1 MGISFPTIK
10 GWIASGKIK
19 TFVTPGGHHRI
30 PASEVARCIKKFS
43 TSPATRKIS
52 GRNQL
57 VGTIVATKV
66 QGLMAQVTLRV
77 GDQVVNSII
86 TRAAFTEMRL
96 RKGDI
101 VAALIKST
109 EVMVMRDFEL

>member
-1 MGISFPTIK
+1 MGVSFATIK
-10 GWIASGKIK
+10 SWITAGKIK

-30 PASEVARCIKKFS
+30 PAGEVQRCIKKFS
-43 TSPATRKIS
+43 TSPTTRRIS

-57 VGTIVATKV
+57 IGTIIATSV
-66 QGLMAQVTLRV
+66 QGLMAQVILKV
-77 GDQVVNSII
+77 HDQIITSII
-86 TRAAFTEMRL
+86 TRAAFVEMRL

-109 EVMVMRDFEL
+109 EVMVMRDFEV